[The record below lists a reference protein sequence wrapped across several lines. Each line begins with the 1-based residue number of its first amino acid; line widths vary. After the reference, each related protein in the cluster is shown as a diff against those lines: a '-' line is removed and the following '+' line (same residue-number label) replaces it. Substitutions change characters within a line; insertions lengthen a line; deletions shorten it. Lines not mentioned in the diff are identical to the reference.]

1 MPKNSCIMQI
11 WAEPAKSALP
21 ICEQLQIGGVDFSV
35 PLLYD
40 IMSVATVALAQAVI
54 MRIDRVVI

>member
-1 MPKNSCIMQI
+1 MQI

-54 MRIDRVVI
+54 TRIDRVVI